1 MCITLNNIQH
11 VKGVLSD
18 IGESLDLK
26 TYYKFLDEEST
37 DNSLS
42 ARTEALRLSILSSA
56 DEDIQE
62 KKNSIVRRVHEL
74 VRETTMYMYI

>member
-11 VKGVLSD
+11 VKGVLAD

-37 DNSLS
+37 ENSLS
-42 ARTEALRLSILSSA
+42 TRTEALRLSILSSA

-74 VRETTMYMYI
+74 VRETTMYMYM